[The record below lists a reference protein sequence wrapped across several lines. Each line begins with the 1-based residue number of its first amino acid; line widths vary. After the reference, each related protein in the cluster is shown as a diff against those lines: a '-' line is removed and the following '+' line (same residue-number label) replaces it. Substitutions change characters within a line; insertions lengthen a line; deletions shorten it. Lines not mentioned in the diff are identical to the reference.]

1 MKSAESIFHSV
12 SNPNRPIAGATSG
25 QRRRRRIGRR
35 GRGLSKIV
43 LLLSAALFVIGA
55 VAGPNPPTQLS
66 PEQMVR
72 QTADQV
78 LSTLQ
83 KDRPELKAHPGKIYD
98 LVKNIILP
106 HFDFERMSQWVLG
119 PSWRRATPE
128 QREHFVAEFRDLLV
142 NTYGYALLRYE
153 NENIQYLPTRG
164 NPASGRVE
172 VRTQIQQ
179 PEGTSIPV
187 DYQLYKKQG
196 EWKVFDLS
204 IDGMSLVT
212 NYRSSFAD
220 QIQQIGLNG
229 LINRLAQHN
238 QDAAA

>member
-1 MKSAESIFHSV
+1 MKTAQSISLP
-12 SNPNRPIAGATSG
+12 SYLDGLGMSIANRPWLRSKA
-25 QRRRRRIGRR
+25 RR
-35 GRGLSKIV
+35 GGLSSFII
-43 LLLSAALFVIGA
+43 LLSSALFVLNA
-55 VAGPNPPTQLS
+55 VAASTASPQPG
-66 PEQMVR
+66 PEQLVK

-78 LSTLQ
+78 LSKLQ
-83 KDRPELKAHPGKIYD
+83 QERPELKAHPDKIYN
-98 LVKNIILP
+98 LVKDIILP
-106 HFDFERMSQWVLG
+106 HFDFKRMSQWVLG
-119 PSWRRATPE
+119 ANWRRATAE
-128 QREHFVAEFRDLLV
+128 QRDHFLTEFRDLLV